1 MSLPVPSL
9 WGSSFIGNWYIPV
22 LNQKTLKPPLPHQTI
37 MILQYNHVFVSY
49 TMVQMFALLIS
60 FH

>member
-22 LNQKTLKPPLPHQTI
+22 LNQKNIETTPPPSNNYDSTV
-37 MILQYNHVFVSY
+37 HVFVSY
-49 TMVQMFALLIS
+49 TMVQMFALYL
-60 FH
+60 